1 MWNLILK
8 NAVSEPVYKNRL
20 SDFSNKLMLTEEK
33 SGGRSDKLGLW
44 DSDTWAPI
52 YKIDNQQGPTVEHRE
67 FNIL

>member
-33 SGGRSDKLGLW
+33 SGGRSDKLGL
-44 DSDTWAPI
+44 
-52 YKIDNQQGPTVEHRE
+52 
-67 FNIL
+67 